1 MQFLVIVEKT
11 PPSYIH
17 DVNGESATSQVTKH
31 SVIVNAIFY
40 MFTVHIFIFFFL
52 GHCAICIS
60 TLMLASDIGY
70 AHYDLKD
77 KAFFKCVQ

>member
-1 MQFLVIVEKT
+1 MQFFIVEKT

-17 DVNGESATSQVTKH
+17 DVNGESATSQVTKAFRH
-31 SVIVNAIFY
+31 CQRYILYVYRSYFY
-40 MFTVHIFIFFFL
+40 LFFSRSY
-52 GHCAICIS
+52 AICTS